1 MNAQFGELKSRITSE
16 AGEFT
21 EPWTQQIKTGS
32 HGRPFLLEK
41 EQIPVS
47 HWNTV
52 DYFCCRKKKK
62 IAQVY

>member
-21 EPWTQQIKTGS
+21 EPWTQQIQTGS
-32 HGRPFLLEK
+32 HGRAFLSEK
-41 EQIPVS
+41 EKIPVW

-52 DYFCCRKKKK
+52 DYFCC
-62 IAQVY
+62 